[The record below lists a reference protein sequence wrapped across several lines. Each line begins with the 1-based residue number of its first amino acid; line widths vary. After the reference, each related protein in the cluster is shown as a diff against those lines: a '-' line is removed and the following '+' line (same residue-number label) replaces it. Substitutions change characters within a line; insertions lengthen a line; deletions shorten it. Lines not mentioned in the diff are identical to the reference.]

1 MYQLWFLLA
10 IGKKYIFKW
19 SPVIYGKSYHIE
31 ENYGCIQIR
40 HHRPYLRTLLPTCS
54 PYNCGSKWYLL
65 LLMLQPLKHQP
76 RCLQWS
82 MCLIHL
88 LLFSCTNDKQRWD
101 RFCNSCTN
109 HQAIKYTEVFRSW
122 WYRFCKKLLLVI
134 NSVNQWVTIYQK
146 KIQRAGI
153 SLEDQRIKLKSQKTL
168 WRDEATHRC

>member
-1 MYQLWFLLA
+1 LSFWQICPNRFFKKISKPESKPSRQFIKSRKGMYQLWFLLA

-101 RFCNSCTN
+101 RFVTLVQIIKPLNIQKFSEAGSTGFVKSC
-109 HQAIKYTEVFRSW
+109 S
-122 WYRFCKKLLLVI
+122 
-134 NSVNQWVTIYQK
+134 
-146 KIQRAGI
+146 
-153 SLEDQRIKLKSQKTL
+153 
-168 WRDEATHRC
+168 